1 MKINGKNKQQTITR
15 KPNFEKNIIAHT
27 IKQIQHNIEENIKYT
42 RYIKHTRSKTTMKY
56 YT

>member
-1 MKINGKNKQQTITR
+1 MKTNGKNKQQTITR

-42 RYIKHTRSKTTMKY
+42 RYIKHTRSKTTMKH